1 MDRSSTQTCSEANR
15 KFAEAEVPDMLQSE
29 RYRAA
34 VHEAGHAIMAVAC
47 EFKGIRIELSEAD
60 NSLGRTF
67 FDDSPVLSEHDRIRH
82 VLVALAGMLTEQLVT
97 GEAPP
102 LDHIWGD
109 FEKATSHAA
118 ALPGH
123 TPESLV
129 ERAWDYLKHHV
140 PMGLVE
146 EVAMAAM
153 LNDGLSA
160 EEFMEYTDRILPI
173 DLG

>member
-1 MDRSSTQTCSEANR
+1 
-15 KFAEAEVPDMLQSE
+15 MLQSE

-34 VHEAGHAIMAVAC
+34 IHEAGHAIMAAAC

-60 NSLGRTF
+60 NSLGRTLF
-67 FDDSPVLSEHDRIRH
+67 EDSPVLAEHDRIRLA
-82 VLVALAGMLTEQLVT
+82 LVALAGMLTEQLVT
-97 GEAPP
+97 GEVTP
-102 LDHIWGD
+102 LDHTWGD

-118 ALPGH
+118 DLPGH
-123 TPESLV
+123 SPESLV
-129 ERAWDYLKHHV
+129 ERAWDYLKHPV

-153 LNDGLSA
+153 LNGRLSA
-160 EEFMEYTDRILPI
+160 EEFTEYTDRIVPI